1 VRANW
6 GLPITLQRY
15 VIRRLLLLGPM
26 LIGMTLISFVLSQA
40 VPADP
45 VTANLGE
52 QAAANPEVVAA
63 FRARWGLDRPPHEQY
78 GIYLWNVLHGDL
90 GTSITTKQ
98 PVVADLRRH
107 LPATIELAV
116 AAMVIGIVVGIPLGV
131 LAAAKRDRPVDQ
143 IARVISLVGTSM
155 PIFWLGLVAIVIFY
169 AWLGWAPSPGRLS
182 ARLEPPPFVTGFV
195 VVDALLAGRT
205 DAAVDALKHLA
216 LPAIVLSSYSLG
228 VITRVMRGSML
239 EVLGEDY
246 VRTARAKGVGERGVM
261 IHHAARNSLI
271 PTLTVIGLSFGG
283 LLSGAVVTE
292 SVFSWPGLGLYAFKS
307 ATSLDFPA
315 IMGVGIV
322 VATVYV
328 LVNLVVDVLYGLL
341 DPRIRIGD

>member
-1 VRANW
+1 
-6 GLPITLQRY
+6 
-15 VIRRLLLLGPM
+15 M
-26 LIGMTLISFVLSQA
+26 LVGMTLISFVLSQA

-52 QAAANPEVVAA
+52 RAASNPEVVEA
-63 FRARWGLDRPPHEQY
+63 FRRRWGLDRPLPEQY

-90 GTSITTKQ
+90 GTSIATKQ
-98 PVVADLRRH
+98 PVAQDLRRH

-116 AAMVIGIVVGIPLGV
+116 AAMVISIVIGIPLGV
-131 LAAAKRDRPVDQ
+131 LAAAKRDRAVDQ
-143 IARVISLVGTSM
+143 VARVISLTGVSM

-182 ARLEPPPFVTGFV
+182 ARLEPPPFVTGFILI
-195 VVDALLAGRT
+195 DSLLAGRT
-205 DAAVDALKHLA
+205 DTAVDALKHLI
-216 LPAIVLSSYSLG
+216 LPAVVLSSYSLG
-228 VITRVMRGSML
+228 IITRVMRGSML
-239 EVLGEDY
+239 EILGEDY
-246 VRTARAKGVGERGVM
+246 VRTARAKGATERSVM
-261 IHHAARNSLI
+261 VQHAARNSLI

-328 LVNLVVDVLYGLL
+328 LVNLMVDVAYGLL
-341 DPRIRIGD
+341 DPRIRVGE

>member
-1 VRANW
+1 
-6 GLPITLQRY
+6 
-15 VIRRLLLLGPM
+15 M
-26 LIGMTLISFVLSQA
+26 LVGMTLISFILSQA

-78 GIYLWNVLHGDL
+78 AIYLWNVLHGDL

-98 PVVADLRRH
+98 PVAADLRRH

-116 AAMVIGIVVGIPLGV
+116 AAMAIGIIVGIPLGM

-195 VVDALLAGRT
+195 LVDALLAGRT

-228 VITRVMRGSML
+228 VITRVMRGGML

-246 VRTARAKGVGERGVM
+246 VRTARAKGASERAVM
-261 IHHAARNSLI
+261 IQHAARNSLI

-328 LVNLVVDVLYGLL
+328 LVNLVVDVAYGLL
-341 DPRIRIGD
+341 DPRIRVAE